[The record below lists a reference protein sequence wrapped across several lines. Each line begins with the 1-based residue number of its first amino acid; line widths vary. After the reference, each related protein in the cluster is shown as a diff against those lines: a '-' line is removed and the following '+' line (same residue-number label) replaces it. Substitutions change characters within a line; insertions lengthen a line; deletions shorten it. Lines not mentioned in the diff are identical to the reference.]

1 MLSIEEI
8 KLLIEKLE
16 RVKRE
21 DLQELIDSNLRI
33 LKDLELAV
41 DANNKEVIDRIDK
54 TPEWYKRDLDQ
65 KKVKPTVDPIV
76 ERFVQSKIF
85 QFARTNIYNSLEI
98 GPGNGMFSMDFR
110 SWRLNYFLDVLLDRE
125 KVIKKKF
132 NPRHHKYLKFYT
144 TRNTEC
150 SNIPQNSCNFVFSWD
165 TFVFFTQQH
174 VQQYL
179 HDIKRVLIPGGYC
192 FIQYADCHYD
202 QELDLAKRGY
212 WNYNTKTAMEKM
224 IKEEGYDVIEMSM
237 VRPGASYAVF
247 QKPGKQ
253 NPVVYKVSEIT
264 LD

>member
-16 RVKRE
+16 RVKKE

-65 KKVKPTVDPIV
+65 KKIKPTVDPIV

-202 QELDLAKRGY
+202 QELNLAKRGY